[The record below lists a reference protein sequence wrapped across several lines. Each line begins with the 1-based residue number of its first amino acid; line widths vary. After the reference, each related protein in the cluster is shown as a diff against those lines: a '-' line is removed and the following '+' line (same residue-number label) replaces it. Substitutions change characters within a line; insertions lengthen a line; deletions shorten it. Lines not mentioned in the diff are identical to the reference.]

1 MYSLT
6 TASHFLENVYLYGEL
21 PFDMKASFLL
31 SVAMLCALAVSCRN
45 GGAPIEIENRT
56 FEDEAAYVTTGLD
69 VDLPAAKGAVAT
81 AIRAKLAEILYQD
94 ICNVSRTGEDP
105 DFEPFADDAADTQ
118 VLMGYYG
125 EQLTAALAAA
135 SDLEYAERI
144 EGIMESTTLTD
155 SQKAD
160 IVKNLDKWA
169 FDYSLKK
176 VGETDR
182 CIVFKSE
189 YYVNYGG
196 THGGILG
203 AGPLTFSKRDGQL
216 VSEFF
221 QPGSAAQMQPLL
233 REGLREYFG
242 PRMEGTGLDDLDIF
256 LSLPEGGAVPLPE
269 WAPQPVA
276 DSLHFIYQ
284 QYEIAPYA
292 AGMPEF
298 SLPVG
303 QLKDF
308 LTDDAVRILF

>member
-1 MYSLT
+1 
-6 TASHFLENVYLYGEL
+6 
-21 PFDMKASFLL
+21 MKAFCLFP
-31 SVAMLCALAVSCRN
+31 VIACCVLAVSCQG
-45 GGAPIEIENRT
+45 GGAPVEIENRT
-56 FEDEAAYVTTGLD
+56 FEDEAAYVDTKLD
-69 VDLPAAKGAVAT
+69 VDLPVAKGAVAT
-81 AIRAKLAEILYQD
+81 AIRAALAEVLYRDVCD
-94 ICNVSRTGEDP
+94 IARRDDKP
-105 DFEPFADDAADTQ
+105 DFAPFAGDAGDTQ
-118 VLMGYYG
+118 ALMGYYE
-125 EQLTAALAAA
+125 EQLTAALTAA
-135 SDLEYAERI
+135 SDSEYAERI
-144 EGIMESTTLTD
+144 EGIMEAETLSD
-155 SQKAD
+155 SEKENY
-160 IVKNLDKWA
+160 IKNIGNWA

-203 AGPLTFSKRDGQL
+203 AGPLTFSKRDGRL
-216 VSEFF
+216 VGDFF
-221 QPGSAAQMQPLL
+221 QPGSAARMQPLL

-242 PRMEGTGLDDLDIF
+242 PRMDGTGVDDLDVF
-256 LSLPEGGAVPLPE
+256 LSLPEGGAVPLPK

-308 LTDDAVRILF
+308 LTEEAAGILY

>member
-1 MYSLT
+1 
-6 TASHFLENVYLYGEL
+6 
-21 PFDMKASFLL
+21 MKASFLL
-31 SVAMLCALAVSCRN
+31 SVAMLSALAVSCRN

-81 AIRAKLAEILYQD
+81 AIRTKLAEILYQD
-94 ICNVSRTGEDP
+94 ICNVSRTGDDP
-105 DFEPFADDAADTQ
+105 DFEPFAGDAADTQ
-118 VLMGYYG
+118 ALMDYYG

-135 SDLEYAERI
+135 SDREYAERI
-144 EGIMESTTLTD
+144 AGVMEATTLTD

-160 IVKNLDKWA
+160 IVKNFDKWA
-169 FDYSLKK
+169 FDYSLRK
-176 VGETDR
+176 VEETDR

-203 AGPLTFSKRDGQL
+203 AGPLTFSKRDGRL
-216 VSEFF
+216 VGDFF
-221 QPGSAAQMQPLL
+221 QPGSAARMQPLL

-242 PRMEGTGLDDLDIF
+242 PRMDGTGVDDLDVF
-256 LSLPEGGAVPLPE
+256 LSLPEGGAVPLPK

-276 DSLHFIYQ
+276 DSLHFVYQ

-308 LTDDAVRILF
+308 LTEEAAGVLY